1 MILAAFI
8 SQLRANAPM
17 FGGRVAGAAEFQNG
31 LRNYNTSLPLP
42 AAYVVPL
49 IQDAEPNLSYGG
61 LQQIVHMGIGVAVEL
76 DAQTDRRGQAPA
88 MDIDTVRAQVFA
100 SVLNYRIDDCHMA
113 RGASYAG
120 SRPLEV
126 LDRARWFYQFEFN
139 IDWQITEADGFQPI
153 ADDLIGVEVDI
164 FGPHGVP
171 PAGTMPAAVVMVATA
186 DPDNPIPPTNGPWP
200 SLQRMLERL
209 GLK

>member
-17 FGGRVAGAAEFQNG
+17 FGGRVAGAAEFVRG
-31 LRNYNTSLPLP
+31 LRDYNTSMPLP
-42 AAYVVPL
+42 AAYVLPL
-49 IQDAEPNLSYGG
+49 IQDADPNTSYGG

-113 RGASYAG
+113 RGAAYAG
-120 SRPLEV
+120 SRPLDV

-139 IDWQITEADGFQPI
+139 IDWQITDADGFQPV
-153 ADDLIGVEVDI
+153 AEDLLALDAYIY
-164 FGPHGVP
+164 GPHGP
-171 PAGTMPAAVVMVATA
+171 PPPGTMPAAVVRVATA
-186 DPDNPIPPTNGPWP
+186 TDQPLPPPVETPWP
-200 SLQRMLERL
+200 SLQRMLAKL